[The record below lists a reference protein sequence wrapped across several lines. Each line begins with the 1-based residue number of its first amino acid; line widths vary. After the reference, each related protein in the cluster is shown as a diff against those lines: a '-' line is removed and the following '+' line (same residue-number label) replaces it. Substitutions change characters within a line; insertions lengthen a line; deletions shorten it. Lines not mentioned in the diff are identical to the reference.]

1 MQDTSVGTTRTPYKK
16 LRLSGST
23 KTFVASSKFQ
33 IWLNYLDMF
42 LCIDFWDFLQETYG
56 YLWYLIQKN
65 VADRLHKDFCGPSKV
80 PNLINYFR
88 QDPMLGISWF
98 LHVTLIECYW
108 VKKQVLSINLCKK
121 VYISVY
127 QRRWIFMR
135 NFTHLSYTVICICTY
150 QDISLY
156 GQLYM
161 LYTAW
166 YFNFLQM
173 RFIQNYIIHY
183 IARVLAA
190 ICQYSLTELIS
201 ADMLRFYFMFFIKC
215 LRQNSDIGHIFA
227 TMPCPFICIN
237 RCALPFS
244 TRLWLNDDVIDTS
257 SVLAISLVQVF

>member
-1 MQDTSVGTTRTPYKK
+1 MCQLYTKQKIEVLRPHKNFCGPFKFSNWLNYLDRLILLDFHNILQDTFVGATSTPYKK
-16 LRLSGST
+16 LRSSGRT
-23 KTFVASSKFQ
+23 KTFAAHSKFQ
-33 IWLNYLDMF
+33 IWLNYLDR
-42 LCIDFWDFLQETYG
+42 LIRLDFHNILEDTSVGATSTPYKKLRLSSSTKTF
-56 YLWYLIQKN
+56 
-65 VADRLHKDFCGPSKV
+65 VASSK
-80 PNLINYFR
+80 
-88 QDPMLGISWF
+88 
-98 LHVTLIECYW
+98 
-108 VKKQVLSINLCKK
+108 
-121 VYISVY
+121 
-127 QRRWIFMR
+127 
-135 NFTHLSYTVICICTY
+135 FTHLSYTVICICTY